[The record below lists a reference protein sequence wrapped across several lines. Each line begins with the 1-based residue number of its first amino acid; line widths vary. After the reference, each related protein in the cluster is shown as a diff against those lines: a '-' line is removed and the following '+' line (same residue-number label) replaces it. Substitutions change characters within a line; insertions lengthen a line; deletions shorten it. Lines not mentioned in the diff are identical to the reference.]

1 MLVRNLFFF
10 FKTDWSAGGMG
21 CILVQPDNSPDF
33 IAAIKHLEYTG
44 DCFFGLTLSD
54 LRLMHALF
62 TSRSNLDH
70 EKDYHSFVGA
80 IASVL

>member
-1 MLVRNLFFF
+1 
-10 FKTDWSAGGMG
+10 MG
-21 CILVQPDNSPDF
+21 CIFVQHDNSPDS

-44 DCFFGLTLSD
+44 DCFFDLTLSG
-54 LRLMHALF
+54 LRFMHALF

-70 EKDYHSFVGA
+70 EKDYYSFVGA